1 MSETLQTIPRHVCSQ
16 TQPDPT
22 CLIWGFNP
30 SEMHFLSQMLTL
42 TGFHFTT
49 SLSPP
54 TTALHAVIAA
64 QTADPRLFPQ
74 NLPVIPAT
82 FSRANPPAKGNPV
95 PAALSQ
101 QRTVVPRATT
111 SQTNLGVAATFQLP
125 RQIAPLLAKLDQC
138 CYPPRGQ
145 VINVFG
151 VEPGVGASTIAFG
164 LANSAKNS
172 LYVDAASQF
181 ISSRRTKYAK
191 GPRKLGFSNVPHF
204 SSLNIASD
212 LLVSRLRMVLP
223 HLDQTR
229 FLQLDSRH
237 PPHVS
242 RILSLLIR
250 SFSLVVVDWG
260 QLQSSRNPLAFP
272 GKTLVVHDYQT
283 ATHNP
288 QTLRQLHRQGVLLV
302 NNRASKLISTSGN
315 RKFSLPHCRELKRL
329 QAQGL
334 GSQTPPSFKT
344 HLARLLQEILEDG
357 Q

>member
-1 MSETLQTIPRHVCSQ
+1 MSETLQTIPRHVSSP

-30 SEMHFLSQMLTL
+30 SETYFLSQMLTL
-42 TGFHFTT
+42 ADFHFTT

-54 TTALHAVIAA
+54 TASLRVVIAA
-64 QTADPRLFPQ
+64 QAVNPRLFPP
-74 NLPVIPAT
+74 NLPVIPAN
-82 FSRANPPAKGNPV
+82 FSRGTPPAESNLA
-95 PAALSQ
+95 PAALPQ
-101 QRTVVPRATT
+101 QRTVVPQAIT
-111 SQTNLGVAATFQLP
+111 SQTNLGLAATFQLP
-125 RQIAPLLAKLDQC
+125 RQIAPLLAQLDQC

-191 GPRKLGFSNVPHF
+191 GPRKLGFSTVPHF

-212 LLVSRLRMVLP
+212 LLVSRLRIVLP

-229 FLQLDSRH
+229 FLQLDSWH
-237 PPHVS
+237 PSHVS

-260 QLQSSRNPLAFP
+260 QLQSSRHPLALP

-288 QTLRQLHRQGVLLV
+288 QILRQLHRNGVLLV
-302 NNRASKLISTSGN
+302 NNRASKPIFTGGN